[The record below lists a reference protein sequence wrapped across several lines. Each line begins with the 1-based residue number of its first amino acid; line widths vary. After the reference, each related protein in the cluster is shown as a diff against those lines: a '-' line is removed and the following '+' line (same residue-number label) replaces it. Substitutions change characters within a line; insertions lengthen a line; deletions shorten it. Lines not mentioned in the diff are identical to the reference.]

1 MIYDFRKEKKF
12 GYTTGSCAAAGAY
25 CGVYYLKK
33 GIKLDYVQL
42 ENDKG
47 DKLIIPI
54 ENLDVDAKSKKAVV
68 TVKKF
73 AGEDIDITNGIDI
86 ITEVKLINNDKIN
99 DNKIN
104 DNNYNNIKI
113 HDSKPKVEIIGGKGI
128 GIVTKEGLQ
137 IKKGNYAINPK
148 PQELIRNN
156 IIPLLDEHDRVVIK
170 ISIPKGTELAKK
182 TLNPKL
188 GIVGGI
194 SILGTTG
201 IVRPMSN
208 DAYKKSLVP
217 QIDVALANNYKNLIF
232 TPGNIG
238 TKYAKKM
245 FDVSDDQIVEVSNF
259 WDFMLDK
266 ALEKGVNDILIFGHS
281 GKIIKLAAGIYNTHS
296 KVADGRNEV
305 LTAYSSLYIKDR
317 EILKNIL
324 YANTTEEIIKILKK
338 EGVLTEVFN
347 SIANRVVERAR
358 NRWAGINFSCIII
371 DMKGNILGRYP

>member
-25 CGVYYLKK
+25 CCVYYLKK
-33 GIKLDYVQL
+33 GEKLDYVQL
-42 ENDKG
+42 ENVKG

-54 ENLDVDAKSKKAVV
+54 DKLEILGKNRAVA

-86 ITEVKLINNDKIN
+86 ITEVIIEKISE
-99 DNKIN
+99 NK
-104 DNNYNNIKI
+104 YNSI
-113 HDSKPKVEIIGGKGI
+113 KPKVDVVGGDGVGII
-128 GIVTKEGLQ
+128 TKNGLQ
-137 IKKGNYAINPK
+137 IKKGDYAINPK
-148 PQELIRNN
+148 PRELIVKN
-156 IIPLLDEHDRVVIK
+156 IINLLDKNEKAVVK
-170 ISIPKGTELAKK
+170 ITVPKGKELAKK

-188 GIVGGI
+188 GIVDGI

-208 DAYKKSLVP
+208 EAYKESLVP
-217 QIDVALANNYKNLIF
+217 QIDVALANGYKKLIF

-245 FDVSDDQIVEVSNF
+245 FNAPDDQIVEVSNF

-266 ALEKGVNDILIFGHS
+266 ALEKGVKNILIFGHS

-305 LTAYSSLYIKDR
+305 LTAYSSLYIENK

-324 YANTTEEIIKILKK
+324 YANTTEEITKILKK
-338 EGVLTEVFN
+338 ENVLNDVFN
-347 SIANRVVERAR
+347 AIARRVVERAS
-358 NRWAGINFSCIII
+358 NRWEGINFNCIII
-371 DMKGNILGRYP
+371 DMKGNILGSYNLQ